1 MHRWIDC
8 HIQGAFEGKS
18 AKRFG
23 LLIRLMVDLASKAD
37 FGWTQWLY
45 HFD

>member
-1 MHRWIDC
+1 
-8 HIQGAFEGKS
+8 
-18 AKRFG
+18 

-45 HFD
+45 HFDWSPFTLV